1 MSSMIKELEK
11 EMNEI
16 ITRIIRGLNDE
27 LQAAEDYIASA
38 PISQAGLRYLASMR
52 SDLEAMIEAMEDF
65 DTQSVFNIPTNSWN
79 ERQIIMSHIMNA
91 GLIPEVRDPL
101 FQRAEHALSKAGV

>member
-27 LQAAEDYIASA
+27 LQAAEDYIAS
-38 PISQAGLRYLASMR
+38 
-52 SDLEAMIEAMEDF
+52 DLEAMIEAMEDF

-79 ERQIIMSHIMNA
+79 ERQIIMSHILDSR
-91 GLIPEVRDPL
+91 LIPEVRNPL
-101 FQRAEHALSKAGV
+101 MQRADYQLSAVGV